1 MFCVIAGDA
10 VDHAKCVTTPHPLGR
25 QPACM
30 FSSVVVGVKEL
41 EAGGDALCLAR
52 ALTSANG
59 NLTLA
64 HVRVVAPA
72 PAPDSGAAGAAA
84 RRRDALERLTALR
97 HESLLNAEMVY
108 SEARDVRRGLHD
120 IARTR
125 DADLLVISASREDEI
140 YRDLVGDDAGALLD
154 NPPCLSAAGGAATQ
168 RARVS

>member
-1 MFCVIAGDA
+1 MFCVIAGRA
-10 VDHAKCVTTPHPLGR
+10 VDHANCVTTAHPLDR
-25 QPACM
+25 QPAGM

-41 EAGGDALCLAR
+41 EAGRDALCLAR

-64 HVRVVAPA
+64 HVQVVAPT

-84 RRRDALERLTALR
+84 RRRDALECLTALR
-97 HESLLNAEMVY
+97 DESRLDAEMVY

-125 DADLLVISASREDEI
+125 DADLPVIRASREDEI
-140 YRDLVGDDAGALLD
+140 YRDLVGDDARDLLD
-154 NPPCLSAAGGAATQ
+154 NPP
-168 RARVS
+168 